1 MAAEK
6 QEDNNSLQRWNK
18 LRQQAYSH
26 ILIGPLQRET
36 DRYITKS
43 EPIYTGHRH
52 THPHIRDK
60 EGIERG

>member
-6 QEDNNSLQRWNK
+6 QEDNNSAALE
-18 LRQQAYSH
+18 QAQTAGIQSH
-26 ILIGPLQRET
+26 TDRTFTQRET
-36 DRYITKS
+36 DGYITKS